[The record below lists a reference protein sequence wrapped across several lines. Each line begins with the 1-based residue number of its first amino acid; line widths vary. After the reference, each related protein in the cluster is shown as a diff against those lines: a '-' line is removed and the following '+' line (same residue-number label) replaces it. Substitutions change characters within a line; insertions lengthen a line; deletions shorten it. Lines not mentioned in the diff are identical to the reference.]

1 LSGVGSGG
9 KTNGMSFWDL
19 EPLLRRTLEHG
30 LAYRQALAERTVAAS
45 AATEVVCEQLTQAGG
60 MPEQGLPALEVLEEL
75 VRLASPGLT
84 AMSGPR
90 FFGWVTGGTLPSAL
104 AADWLTSVW
113 DQNAG
118 PASGAPAASAF
129 EIVALRWVVEL
140 LGLPETVRGAL
151 LTGAS
156 AANFSALAAARTSLL
171 AALEWDVEHEGMWG
185 APRIRVLVG
194 RERHASIDKAL
205 RLLGF
210 GKRALLVLEADAQ
223 GRMRPSALAQEL
235 AAAAGPVIVCAQ
247 AGNVDSGAF
256 DPLAEIHDVV
266 SEYRASHGEQAAW
279 LHVDGAFGLWALA
292 ARGFRHLAGGAELAD
307 SWATDAHK
315 LLNVP
320 YDSGIVLTR
329 HPEAQRRAL
338 AIAGAYLPNGGPSAL
353 PNPGALAPELSR
365 RARSFALW
373 AALRELGRVGV
384 AELVTRSAELARLL
398 ALELGREPG
407 LRVRNDVVFNQVV
420 LEADAPA
427 GAPAREWIRDLTLA
441 VQREG
446 TCYATPTI
454 WRGTPALRF
463 SVVNAATTEDDVR
476 RSAAAVRK
484 VYTELRAS
492 ASTSS
497 VPRS

>member
-1 LSGVGSGG
+1 
-9 KTNGMSFWDL
+9 
-19 EPLLRRTLEHG
+19 
-30 LAYRQALAERTVAAS
+30 
-45 AATEVVCEQLTQAGG
+45 
-60 MPEQGLPALEVLEEL
+60 

-140 LGLPETVRGAL
+140 LGLPETARGAL
-151 LTGAS
+151 VTGAS
-156 AANFSALAAARTSLL
+156 AANFSALAAARSSVL
-171 AALEWDVEHEGMWG
+171 AAVGWNVEHEGMCG

-194 RERHASIDKAL
+194 RERHASIDKVL

-210 GKRALLVLEADAQ
+210 GKRALVVLEADAQ
-223 GRMRPSALAQEL
+223 GRLRPAALAEEL
-235 AAAAGPVIVCAQ
+235 AAGAGPVIVCAQ

-256 DPLAEIHDVV
+256 DPLAEIHEVV
-266 SEYRASHGEQAAW
+266 RQYRVSHGERLAW

-292 ARGFRHLAGGAELAD
+292 APELRHLARGAELAD

-338 AIAGAYLPNGGPSAL
+338 AIAGAYLPSGSQTAL
-353 PNPGALAPELSR
+353 PNPSALAPELSR
-365 RARSFALW
+365 RARSFPLW
-373 AALRELGRVGV
+373 AALRELGRGGV
-384 AELVTRSAELARLL
+384 AELVTRSTALARLL

-420 LEADAPA
+420 LDADAPP
-427 GAPAREWIRDLTLA
+427 GTPAREWIRDLTLA

-446 TCYATPTI
+446 TCYPTPTL

-463 SVVNAATTEDDVR
+463 AVVNAASTEDDVR
-476 RSAAAVRK
+476 RSAAAVRR
-484 VYTELRAS
+484 VYAGLRAS
-492 ASTSS
+492 ASTSTT
-497 VPRS
+497 PRS